1 MKETGAYRA
10 SYERSLSDPEG
21 FWRDAAA
28 GIAWIE
34 PPTRVLDAVTDA
46 TKVPAQRSVE
56 ASAMAL
62 RATDVRTEGDGSV
75 ADLADH

>member
-46 TKVPAQRSVE
+46 TKVPAQCPYKRALWRSE
-56 ASAMAL
+56 L
-62 RATDVRTEGDGSV
+62 RT
-75 ADLADH
+75 

>member
-46 TKVPAQRSVE
+46 TKVPAQRP
-56 ASAMAL
+56 
-62 RATDVRTEGDGSV
+62 
-75 ADLADH
+75 